1 TAVSPAAGRNWPESK
16 LAITVSAE
24 VEAKIRS
31 RVEEATRLPPRVMTR
46 NPSAVTSQRVNWW
59 PGRATQGS
67 HTCFSLNRQATNVPL
82 HPRHPSILLLRTPCF
97 VLRASCFV
105 LHERGRKQLLTR
117 QFTKLFSLRAIRPTI
132 RSPSPLRR
140 LHQPLRMAS
149 ISAQTYTPTE
159 EAEIQQWLTTSE
171 RLRAG
176 EDKPSILETLNS
188 HLANRTTLLGSK
200 PSKADVAI
208 YETLSPIVAKWSPDE
223 RTGEKG
229 HPHIVRHLDFVQ
241 NSPQFGLALK
251 DDQKFSVDQDDV
263 RYVKPPVDAKAEKER
278 LKKEKAATTAGGAG
292 AGNNEETLVDRTKEK
307 VKEKAAEVKEK
318 AAEVKG
324 AAAAAAAAVAGGDKP
339 KKEKK
344 EKAPKPQKAPAAAA
358 PMSPALIDLRV
369 GHILKAIN
377 HPDAD
382 SLYVSTIAMGDEASD
397 DTTEYEGQVCRTVCS
412 GLNGLIPL
420 AEMQGRKVVVVCNL
434 KPVKMRGIK
443 SSAMVLAASPK
454 IKEGD
459 VDDHKGPVELVSPPE
474 GAKAGERVFFEGWKG
489 EPEGQLNPKKKI
501 WEMFQPGFTTTD
513 SLEVAFN
520 AGVVEQ
526 LGKSDVGRLVTESGG
541 VCTVKTLKDAVVR

>member
-1 TAVSPAAGRNWPESK
+1 
-16 LAITVSAE
+16 
-24 VEAKIRS
+24 
-31 RVEEATRLPPRVMTR
+31 
-46 NPSAVTSQRVNWW
+46 
-59 PGRATQGS
+59 
-67 HTCFSLNRQATNVPL
+67 
-82 HPRHPSILLLRTPCF
+82 
-97 VLRASCFV
+97 
-105 LHERGRKQLLTR
+105 
-117 QFTKLFSLRAIRPTI
+117 
-132 RSPSPLRR
+132 
-140 LHQPLRMAS
+140 MAS
-149 ISAQTYTPTE
+149 ITAQTYTPTE

-176 EDKPSILETLNS
+176 GDKPSILETLNG
-188 HLANRTTLLGSK
+188 HLASRTTLLGSK

-208 YETLSPIVAKWSPDE
+208 YETLSPIVARWSADE

-278 LKKEKAATTAGGAG
+278 LKKEKAAAAAGAAG
-292 AGNNEETLVDRTKEK
+292 AGKEATLVDRTKEK
-307 VKEKAAEVKEK
+307 VKEKV
-318 AAEVKG
+318 AEVKG
-324 AAAAAAAAVAGGDKP
+324 AAAAAVPGGDKP

-344 EKAPKPQKAPAAAA
+344 EKAPKPQKAPAVAA
-358 PMSPALIDLRV
+358 PLSPALIDLRV

-382 SLYVSTIAMGDEASD
+382 SLYVSTIAMGDQAGD

-454 IKEGD
+454 IKEGE

-474 GAKAGERVFFEGWKG
+474 GSKAGERVFFEGWKG

-513 SLEVAFN
+513 NLEVAFD
-520 AGVVEQ
+520 ASAVEQ
-526 LGKSDVGRLVTESGG
+526 LGKADVGKLVTESGG
-541 VCTVKTLKDAVVR
+541 VCTVQTLKDAVVR